1 MSDEASMM
9 SQHASINYLPSY
21 SQSGGPSAY
30 ARSDSVGTTSYLTSE
45 RTLLGG
51 GGEKSGEQDQD
62 MVGRIAML
70 EGEVDRLE
78 VQLEMQDDQDDQES
92 LPDYSALSHS
102 NSLR

>member
-9 SQHASINYLPSY
+9 SQHASLNYLPTY

-30 ARSDSVGTTSYLTSE
+30 ARSDSVDTTSYLTSE
-45 RTLLGG
+45 RTPLG

-62 MVGRIAML
+62 MVGRIAIL

-78 VQLEMQDDQDDQES
+78 VQLEMEDDQDDRES
-92 LPDYSALSHS
+92 PPDYSALSHS

>member
-1 MSDEASMM
+1 M
-9 SQHASINYLPSY
+9 SQHASPDYLPTY
-21 SQSGGPSAY
+21 SQSCDLSSY

-45 RTLLGG
+45 RTLVGG
-51 GGEKSGEQDQD
+51 GGEESGEHDQD

-92 LPDYSALSHS
+92 PPDYSALSHS